1 MNTWLNTCEATLKAE
16 KVLNR
21 DTMSRDTLRNV
32 RKESRTPLKKDE
44 LMGNSTLYTK
54 RAKSVTEAE
63 VMDMAK
69 SPQTT
74 MEKK

>member
-1 MNTWLNTCEATLKAE
+1 MNTWLNTCEAALKAE

-32 RKESRTPLKKDE
+32 RKERSTPPKKDT
-44 LMGNSTLYTK
+44 LMGNSTPYTK